1 MTTAMISSVD
11 DRPVPAKRSSIY
23 SYLSDRFGVD
33 VSAKSPIELPNIGR
47 EGFAEMLGA
56 WGCRV
61 GCEVGVERG
70 EYLATLARVLLPGGV
85 LYGVDAWQSHVG
97 YRDHVRQNKLDRF
110 YAETCARFEQYPNV
124 HLIRKFSVE
133 AAKDIPGASLDFVY
147 IDANHALPF
156 VIADLHAWSYKVRP
170 GGIVAG
176 HDFIH
181 HKWPNQMHVTQ
192 AIHAWTDAYDI
203 KPWFVLGR
211 KDKVPGEVRDD
222 GRSWFWVHEP
232 RPAWRKGMGKPIKQ

>member
-1 MTTAMISSVD
+1 MTTQAMPVD
-11 DRPVPAKRSSIY
+11 DRSPLLDRPSIL
-23 SYLSDRFGVD
+23 SYLADRFGID
-33 VSAKSPIELPNIGR
+33 VSAKSPIEVPNIGR

-61 GCEVGVERG
+61 GVEVGVESG
-70 EYLATLARVLLPGGV
+70 EYSEVLCRENPGGK
-85 LYGVDAWQSHVG
+85 LYCVDAWKAYVG
-97 YRDHVRQNKLDRF
+97 YRDHVRQDRLNGF
-110 YAETCARFEQYPNV
+110 YDTTVQRLAPYNAT
-124 HLIRKFSVE
+124 LIRKFSVE
-133 AAKDIPGASLDFVY
+133 AAADFENGSLDFVY

-156 VIADLHAWSYKVRP
+156 VIADLHAWSPKVRA
-170 GGIVAG
+170 GGIISG
-176 HDFIH
+176 HDFLH
-181 HKWPNQMHVTQ
+181 HRWPNQMHVPQ

-222 GRSWFWVHEP
+222 GRSYFWIHEP